1 MFLTRVEA
9 LVFDQAVRAIDAT
22 LKRQNSRQIR
32 VEIPGLTEQVMEAL
46 KEHYGDR
53 NRNERW
59 SVLTSVTYP
68 NNIILDYQL
77 VGLPT

>member
-1 MFLTRVEA
+1 MLTRVEA
-9 LVFDQAVRAIDAT
+9 LVFDQAVQKIDTT
-22 LKRQNSRQIR
+22 LTKQRSRQVR